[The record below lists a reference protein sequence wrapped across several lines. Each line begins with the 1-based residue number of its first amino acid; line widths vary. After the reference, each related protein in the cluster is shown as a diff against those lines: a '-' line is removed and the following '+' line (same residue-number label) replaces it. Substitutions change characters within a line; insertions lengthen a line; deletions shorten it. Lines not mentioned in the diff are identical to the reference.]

1 MIVAGSSL
9 KKKASTLFSPRQS
22 PVENSPGKNEI
33 STIKTTNSGGC
44 CRRLNDCMGEGSI
57 VSTKES
63 QQQQQQSRSE
73 LRQQVFGPQL
83 LLGAWYSQCRPVP
96 AANHIWPIEKADWTK
111 LVSLAKVPSP
121 RPTRPKLLYVA
132 LRSLVSVLKVA
143 DLEREVL
150 KQKELRIMYRKRM
163 ETTQDYLKYCL
174 QVAKENGFLDLIIQ
188 NKDDQQGIKDALPT
202 NIVSPRITSPH
213 QLPTQVPQL
222 PNLAFTIDQA
232 KMNGWY
238 IESHEIEF
246 QEKIGQGSTADI
258 YRAIWRGFD
267 VAVKCMFPDFFLLNE
282 NGVNFFAQELDT
294 LSRQRHCYVLQLLGA
309 CIDPPSN
316 AWVVTEIL
324 GMTLKEWLHGPGSRR
339 NERSVPIPPFQNRV
353 SVALE
358 IAQAMQYLH
367 EQKPKVIHRD
377 LKPSNIFLD
386 DSNHVRV
393 ADFGH
398 ARFLDDAE
406 MALTGETDFGPSK
419 IAMEVAEGKLRPML
433 PHEDNDQLGELID
446 LISQSWD
453 QDASVRPSFATIT
466 SSLRKI
472 QQRIIEDA

>member
-1 MIVAGSSL
+1 MIVAGSSQ
-9 KKKASTLFSPRQS
+9 KKAGTLCRPRQS

-33 STIKTTNSGGC
+33 PTIKTTDSGGC
-44 CRRLNDCMGEGSI
+44 CRRLNDC
-57 VSTKES
+57 T
-63 QQQQQQSRSE
+63 
-73 LRQQVFGPQL
+73 
-83 LLGAWYSQCRPVP
+83 
-96 AANHIWPIEKADWTK
+96 
-111 LVSLAKVPSP
+111 
-121 RPTRPKLLYVA
+121 
-132 LRSLVSVLKVA
+132 

-150 KQKELRIMYRKRM
+150 KQKELRIMYRKSIER
-163 ETTQDYLKYCL
+163 TQDYLKYCL
-174 QVAKENGFLDLIIQ
+174 QVAQENGFLGLIIES
-188 NKDDQQGIKDALPT
+188 KDDQQGIKDPLST
-202 NIVSPRITSPH
+202 NSVSASITNPH
-213 QLPTQVPQL
+213 QLPTHVPRL

-267 VAVKCMFPDFFLLNE
+267 VAVKCIFPDFFLSNE

-294 LSRQRHCYVLQLLGA
+294 LSRQRHPYVLQLLGA
-309 CIDPPSN
+309 CIDPPNN

-339 NERSVPIPPFQNRV
+339 NERSVPIPPFHNRV
-353 SVALE
+353 IVALE

-367 EQKPKVIHRD
+367 EHKPKVIHRD

-398 ARFLDDAE
+398 ARFLDDSE
-406 MALTGETDFGPSK
+406 MALTGTYVYMAPEVIRCEPYNEKSDVYSFAVILNELVTGNYPYIETDFGPSK

-433 PHEDNDQLGELID
+433 PHEDNDQLGELIN

-453 QDASVRPSFATIT
+453 QDASGRPSFARIT

-472 QQRIIEDA
+472 QHKIIEDA

>member
-1 MIVAGSSL
+1 MRENLRPQPNRILSL
-9 KKKASTLFSPRQS
+9 QTSMGFY
-22 PVENSPGKNEI
+22 
-33 STIKTTNSGGC
+33 IKF
-44 CRRLNDCMGEGSI
+44 LEF
-57 VSTKES
+57 
-63 QQQQQQSRSE
+63 
-73 LRQQVFGPQL
+73 L
-83 LLGAWYSQCRPVP
+83 
-96 AANHIWPIEKADWTK
+96 DWTK

-121 RPTRPKLLYVA
+121 RPTRPNLLYVA
-132 LRSLVSVLKVA
+132 LRSLVSILKVA

-174 QVAKENGFLDLIIQ
+174 QVAQENGFLDLIIQ

-267 VAVKCMFPDFFLLNE
+267 VAVKCMFPDFFLSNE

-353 SVALE
+353 TVALE

-406 MALTGETDFGPSK
+406 MALTGETGTYVYMAPEVIRCEPYNEKSDVYSFAVILNELITGDYPYIETDFGPSK